1 MKQKA
6 MTVSINNSVNNNQD
20 AEQRMTSLE
29 IAQLSGKPHND
40 VLKAIRKMEIGWAKV
55 AQGNFSLG
63 SYEDNNGQSRPTAIV
78 TFMGATD
85 AVSWCRV
92 WSGRRRGGSLSWI

>member
-1 MKQKA
+1 

-63 SYEDNNGQSRPTAIV
+63 SYEDNNGR
-78 TFMGATD
+78 D
-85 AVSWCRV
+85 
-92 WSGRRRGGSLSWI
+92 GRRKLVSRLVWTEKGREFIMDMIKK